1 MHGLQDIVFELR
13 YRSTQHDTTVSFLAC
28 QKHYLE
34 VYTFTGIYFKFAP
47 ADGPCRRTQIQRNPV
62 ELFLACAPNDR
73 KDCRLPVSGEYTI
86 LIIGYIFGF
95 YMAWNIGA
103 NDVANSMASAVGA
116 KAITIRQAIFIAAIL
131 NVLGAT
137 FIGSHVT
144 NTIRKGIVSTQV
156 LGDPQLALI
165 GALSA
170 LLAAALW
177 ISFATWKSLPVSTT
191 HSIVGAMIGF
201 GIMAGGFDVINWLK
215 LGAVVMSWI
224 ISPVFSMVIAFVLF
238 KSIVRLILSKNDAKT
253 AAFRWSPVFIGI
265 ACFVVV
271 LSFLFK
277 TPLGKKLAIGTPM
290 ALIIALVM
298 ACLLGMAGKMLIKYF
313 VMGRKNNGVEEIF
326 RRIQIGTSCY
336 VALAQGA
343 NDVANAIGPLAVIYF
358 LVHTGAVGAK
368 VPVPI
373 FLLLFGGVGIACGIW
388 MAGYRVMTTI
398 GTKITT
404 LTNTRGFCVDFSAA
418 TTVLLASKMGLP
430 VSTTHAAVGGVMGV
444 GLARGMEA
452 VNFRIVL
459 QIVLYWV
466 LTVPA
471 AAITSML
478 IFWMIRL
485 FY

>member
-1 MHGLQDIVFELR
+1 
-13 YRSTQHDTTVSFLAC
+13 
-28 QKHYLE
+28 
-34 VYTFTGIYFKFAP
+34 
-47 ADGPCRRTQIQRNPV
+47 
-62 ELFLACAPNDR
+62 
-73 KDCRLPVSGEYTI
+73 
-86 LIIGYIFGF
+86 
-95 YMAWNIGA
+95 MAWNIGA

-116 KAITIRQAIFIAAIL
+116 KAITIRQAIFIASIL
-131 NVLGAT
+131 NVIGAT

-144 NTIRKGIVSTQV
+144 NTIRKGIVSTEI
-156 LGDPQLALI
+156 LSDPHLALI
-165 GALSA
+165 GALAA

-177 ISFATWKSLPVSTT
+177 VSFATWKSLPVSTT

-201 GIMAGGFDVINWLK
+201 GIMAGGFEVINWGK
-215 LGAVVMSWI
+215 LGAVVLSWV
-224 ISPVFSMVIAFVLF
+224 ISPVISLVIAFLLF
-238 KSIVRLILSKNDAKT
+238 KLIVRLVLSSDDAG
-253 AAFRWSPVFIGI
+253 AAALRWSPVFIGS
-265 ACFVVV
+265 AAFVVV

-277 TPLGKKLAIGTPM
+277 TPLGKKLSVGMPTALLIGAVT
-290 ALIIALVM
+290 AYLV
-298 ACLLGMAGKMLIKYF
+298 GMAGKMLINRF
-313 VMGRKNNGVEEIF
+313 IVQPRNSGAEDIF

-358 LVHTGAVGAK
+358 LVKTGAVGDK

-418 TTVLLASKMGLP
+418 TTVLLASKLGLP

-459 QIVLYWV
+459 QIMLYWV

-471 AAITSML
+471 AALTSML
-478 IFWMIRL
+478 LFWIIRWI
-485 FY
+485 Y